1 MPFAHGTN
9 VLVHF
14 LTQGGIEQ
22 LEIALD
28 FIRCC
33 RAKQTAFIAEKP

>member
-1 MPFAHGTN
+1 MPFAHDTN
-9 VLVHF
+9 ALVRF
-14 LTQGGIEQ
+14 LTQDGIEQ

-33 RAKQTAFIAEKP
+33 SAKQTALFAEES

>member
-1 MPFAHGTN
+1 MPFAHGIN
-9 VLVHF
+9 ALVRF